1 MTEELNLTQEQQDKI
16 KAIAEKNAPQ
26 FKEIIAK
33 GRDNLTAEDKTK
45 LRELGKTQ
53 TEEIATILTP
63 EQKEKYKAAVEKRRA
78 AAGGAGAG
86 AAK

>member
-1 MTEELNLTQEQQDKI
+1 MTEELNLTQEQQDKV

-26 FKEIIAK
+26 FKELIAK
-33 GRDNLTAEDKTK
+33 GRANLTDEDKTK
-45 LRELGKTQ
+45 IRELMKSQ
-53 TEEIATILTP
+53 VEEIAAILTP

-78 AAGGAGAG
+78 ASGGPA